1 MGANAPQWLST
12 SFVDTMREIGATAP
26 IDSLQSEASDLITRW
41 SEQTRYLHNTR
52 HLINILAHI
61 DELAT
66 TAHDPDILRVAAW
79 YHGIA
84 MNRCMGVHLKDVD
97 PLALA
102 AACVDLTCTHLHA
115 LGVSEDIIERV
126 TELLLFL
133 ARHRAPRTDLDA
145 QVLVDADLASL
156 AVAPQE
162 YKKLRENLR
171 AEFADIPEIDYL
183 SARCATIRR
192 LLSFDTIYQSPLGE
206 AWESAA
212 RANLELELTKIETA
226 LKAQGATADD
236 SAPTDDVD
244 LPDSVDDEDI
254 TATGTLVIKR
264 RQLKRNV
271 CENKDTRD
279 DELTS
284 SGVLP
289 TLAPV
294 EAPTLDTRAEED
306 SSSSLEMAIEALDFP
321 STPTK

>member
-1 MGANAPQWLST
+1 MGADAPQWLST

-26 IDSLQSEASDLITRW
+26 ADRLQAEASDLISRW
-41 SEQTRYLHNTR
+41 SEKTRRLHNIR

-79 YHGIA
+79 YHGA
-84 MNRCMGVHLKDVD
+84 ALNRCMAVRLKDAD

-102 AACVDLTCTHLHA
+102 AACVDITRTHLAA
-115 LGVSEDIIERV
+115 LGVSEDVINRV
-126 TELLLFL
+126 SELLLFL

-156 AVAPQE
+156 AIAPQE

-171 AEFADIPEIDYL
+171 AELADVSDVDYL
-183 SARCATIRR
+183 TARCATVKR

-212 RANLELELTKIETA
+212 RANLEFELTKLESA
-226 LKAQGATADD
+226 LAACGASADADD
-236 SAPTDDVD
+236 TSEAD
-244 LPDSVDDEDI
+244 LPDSVTDEDV
-254 TATGTLVIKR
+254 TSTGTIVIKR

-271 CENKDTRD
+271 CEDRD
-279 DELTS
+279 EEVAST
-284 SGVLP
+284 GVLP
-289 TLAPV
+289 TLAP
-294 EAPTLDTRAEED
+294 AED
-306 SSSSLEMAIEALDFP
+306 SAATAASDEDSASSLEMAIEALDLP
-321 STPTK
+321 STPAK